1 MYEERLHETLSFSA
15 LEDMMKGLHDG
26 DPRINLVHL
35 LYTYFN
41 RKWRL
46 HVKSDLEILTL
57 IREKKLSNTAIIIY

>member
-41 RKWRL
+41 RK
-46 HVKSDLEILTL
+46 
-57 IREKKLSNTAIIIY
+57 